1 MNLRR
6 VLLALFFT
14 GSVRLF
20 GADQYAAGEVLI
32 RFKEATTAQAIAAFE
47 TSESLTFLNEIQT
60 IKVRLYLLP
69 QGVDVKAA
77 VVRFGQN
84 PIVEFAEP
92 NYSRGLSAVNDP
104 SYPNQWSLHNAGQR
118 VNGVSGP
125 AGIDIRWPEAMALF
139 KGIIPVTVAVI
150 DSGVAID
157 HPEILASAFVNSAEL
172 YGLPGVDD
180 DRNGYLDDFSG
191 YDFYAQDVEA
201 LDEFGH
207 GTLVAS
213 IIAGVSNNSIGGTG
227 ISPTAKIMSLRVL
240 NQFGRGGVPKFA
252 RVSDVALALDYA
264 MRNGAKIVNV
274 SLGGSAFSST
284 ELLILRAL
292 DSGGALVV
300 AAAGN
305 GGDDGIGENND
316 VTPFYPA
323 SYDVGNLVAV
333 AAQDRSGGLALFS
346 NYGVQRVHIA
356 APGTQIFGA
365 DITRRTV
372 FSENFQGA
380 VPGWSVG
387 SLAGNLSPY
396 NWAISSDGVLADRLT
411 GGTYAP
417 FTNTWVRSPL
427 INLSG
432 VIGAQ
437 LTFDINYDLAD
448 DFIFIEASSDGI
460 NWLPFSYV
468 VGSSELNWMTAS
480 VDISDFDGLSGYFRF
495 RFQSNLFNQGLGV
508 AIDNVAIST
517 VSVLDPGI
525 PHFKYA
531 DGTSFSAPMV
541 AGVAALIMS
550 ERPDLTASQV
560 RSIILVSA
568 RPLSTLAGKVAT
580 GGMLDAQHAL
590 QLADAA
596 PLSAAQPA
604 TLRVTQGGQATF
616 SVQATGS
623 SPFGYQWLSNGIP
636 INGATNATLTIN
648 NVQPA
653 NAGIYSAVVANSVAG
668 SASQPSILGVTTTS
682 KVIGAGVELLPTNI
696 VHPNGNIF
704 DQVLLNGI
712 GETIT
717 ADPGQVTRTS
727 YVDLSDDI
735 VQVEFSG
742 AGTLSLVLDNPSG
755 PAPPVNYNQPT
766 VSYMKGHAGIVI
778 TGANETTNVGVF
790 TVGRA
795 TANDPTGAFSI
806 VLPISATNNPTNNGS
821 PLFQGHAATVYNGV
835 ADIAFIAISSANGK
849 FGGVRASNA
858 GCIATTG
865 LTGIYAPG
873 VVFTGPVFIGDIN
886 ASSAAT
892 PVFIIG
898 SSPDTRITGG
908 DLLQANSQPVKV
920 SGLTQLKFTAGTKSS
935 GATLPAQTNK
945 ARLEQD
951 GTDVTNQIVVNP

>member
-6 VLLALFFT
+6 ALLALFFAA
-14 GSVRLF
+14 SVRLC
-20 GADQYAAGEVLI
+20 GADEYAAGEVLI
-32 RFKEATTAQAIAAFE
+32 RFKESIASQEIAAFE
-47 TSESLTFLNEIQT
+47 KAESLTLLKEIQT
-60 IKVRLYLLP
+60 IKVRLYQLP
-69 QGVDVKAA
+69 QDVDVKAA

-84 PIVEFAEP
+84 PIVDFAEP

-104 SYPNQWSLHNAGQR
+104 YYPNQWSLHNAGQR

-139 KGIIPVTVAVI
+139 KGITPVAVAVI
-150 DSGVAID
+150 DGGVAID
-157 HPEILASAFVNSAEL
+157 HPEILANAFVNSAEL

-191 YDFYAQDVEA
+191 YDFYAQDAEA

-213 IIAGVSNNSIGGTG
+213 IIAGVSNNGIGGTG
-227 ISPTAKIMSLRVL
+227 ISPSAKIMSLRVL

-264 MRNGAKIVNV
+264 LRNGAKIVNL

-292 DSGGALVV
+292 DSGGVLVV

-305 GGDDGIGENND
+305 GGDDGIGDNND
-316 VTPFYPA
+316 ITPFYPA
-323 SYDVGNLVAV
+323 SYDVGNLIAV
-333 AAQDRSGGLALFS
+333 AAQDRSGGLAPFS
-346 NYGVQRVHIA
+346 NYGVQKVHIA

-365 DITRRTV
+365 DITRRAV

-396 NWAISSDGVLADRLT
+396 SWAISSDGVLADRLT
-411 GGTYAP
+411 GLTYAP
-417 FTNTWVRSPL
+417 LTNTWVRSPF

-448 DFIFIEASSDGI
+448 DFIFVEASSDGI

-468 VGSSELNWMTAS
+468 VGSSEMNWMTAS

-495 RFQSNLFNQGLGV
+495 RFQSNLFGQGLGV

-517 VSVLDPGI
+517 VSVLDPGS

-531 DGTSFSAPMV
+531 DGTSFSAPVV
-541 AGVAALIMS
+541 AGVAALVMS
-550 ERPDLTASQV
+550 QRPDLTASQV
-560 RSIILVSA
+560 RSIILGSA
-568 RPLSTLAGKVAT
+568 RLLSILAGKVAT

-596 PLSAAQPA
+596 PSSVAQPA
-604 TLRVTQGGQATF
+604 SRSATQGGQISF

-623 SPFGYQWLSNGIP
+623 SPFSYQWLKDGAAVV
-636 INGATNATLTIN
+636 GATGATLTVN
-648 NVQPA
+648 NVQPT
-653 NAGIYSAVVANSVAG
+653 NAGIYSAVVSNSVAG
-668 SASQPSILGVTTTS
+668 STSQFSILGVTTTS
-682 KVIGAGVELLPTNI
+682 KVIGSGTELQPTDI
-696 VHPNGNIF
+696 HHPNGNVF
-704 DQVLLNGI
+704 DQVLLTGDA
-712 GETIT
+712 ETIT
-717 ADPGQVTRTS
+717 ADAGQVTRTS
-727 YVDLSDDI
+727 FIDLNDDI

-742 AGTLSLVLDNPSG
+742 AGTLSLVLDSPTG
-755 PAPPVNYNQPT
+755 PAAPVNYYQPA
-766 VSYMKGHAGIVI
+766 VAYMKGHAGIVI
-778 TGANETTNVGVF
+778 AGADETTNLGVF
-790 TVGRA
+790 SVGRL
-795 TANDPTGAFSI
+795 TANDPTGAFNI
-806 VLPISATNNPTNNGS
+806 VQPVSSTNVPANNGS
-821 PLFQGHAATVYNGV
+821 PLFQGHATTAYDGV
-835 ADIAFIAISSANGK
+835 ADIAFIAIVSTNGK

-858 GCIATTG
+858 NCFAAKG

-873 VVFTGPVFIGDIN
+873 VAFAGPVFIGDII
-886 ASSAAT
+886 ASNAAT
-892 PVFIIG
+892 PVLIIG

-908 DLLQANSQPVKV
+908 NLLQANGQPVKV
-920 SGLTQLKFTAGTKSS
+920 SGLTQLMFTAGTKSN

-945 ARLEQD
+945 AVLQQD
-951 GTDVTNQIVVNP
+951 GTDVTAQIVLNP